1 MRTKRTS
8 PEVLKMVYSKLEI
21 LDEVQQSNLVDILE
35 DCCDLEKHCTTFRD
49 LEEPWNSLINTVK
62 LHLLTVC
69 NWLDSSIG
77 PSGLLLVIS
86 NLFAVPVS
94 VGKLK

>member
-1 MRTKRTS
+1 
-8 PEVLKMVYSKLEI
+8 MVYCKLEI
-21 LDEVQQSNLVDILE
+21 LDEVQQSNLVDLLE

-62 LHLLTVC
+62 LHSLTVC

-77 PSGLLLVIS
+77 PIELLLVIS
-86 NLFAVPVS
+86 NVFAVQIS
-94 VGKLK
+94 VRKLK